1 MEVTAVAVA
10 PAVSKATVT
19 EIVVPPNSNL
29 VLRGKVSNRKKRD
42 LSGSLF
48 FAAFLSKN
56 REFVKMAEHK
66 EVSEKGRT
74 CRMEEVTF
82 VLELIGVAAFS
93 VSGAMLALEKKADIF
108 GVIFLAITTALGG
121 GVIRD
126 LLIGQI
132 PPKMFVSY
140 YYLLIAV
147 LAALAVFVDAYVRR
161 ESYKKNKEKLD
172 AVNNVF
178 DAIGLAVFTITGM
191 NAAMQVGGN
200 ALLTLSVGVCTGV
213 GGGMLRDVM
222 VNTMPKVLRKR
233 VYAVASLLGGG
244 LYYVMLRLGAPQLV
258 SVILGMLLIFALR
271 LCATIYKW
279 NLPTVDLE

>member
-1 MEVTAVAVA
+1 
-10 PAVSKATVT
+10 
-19 EIVVPPNSNL
+19 
-29 VLRGKVSNRKKRD
+29 
-42 LSGSLF
+42 
-48 FAAFLSKN
+48 
-56 REFVKMAEHK
+56 
-66 EVSEKGRT
+66 
-74 CRMEEVTF
+74 MEEVTF

-161 ESYKKNKEKLD
+161 ESYKKYKEKLD

-258 SVILGMLLIFALR
+258 SVILGMVLIFALR
-271 LCATIYKW
+271 LCATVYKW